1 MGGYTF
7 RRRRTH
13 TQNYKYRLLHVIL
26 LARQKLYGWVL
37 FSQPQSSRIPKKVIL
52 SHPCI
57 INDMSRIRDSN
68 GLIVASWCLTRNR
81 ERDVII
87 SRMTSC
93 PPPGLW
99 HCTLYMAL
107 YNCTEQYRSPYPSSV
122 SKRRSSD
129 LAASSRHPP
138 LELVSDRQ
146 YRIFS
151 APPQTCDVR
160 ARLRSESCRLRR

>member
-1 MGGYTF
+1 MDEFYFT
-7 RRRRTH
+7 T
-13 TQNYKYRLLHVIL
+13 TVK
-26 LARQKLYGWVL
+26 
-37 FSQPQSSRIPKKVIL
+37 SQVVSKVIL

-107 YNCTEQYRSPYPSSV
+107 YNCTEQYRSLYPSSV

-138 LELVSDRQ
+138 SELVSDRQ

-151 APPQTCDVR
+151 TLATELWCTCQATEWVLQAPALAVPGCVCLNMWLLIRCSINTGR
-160 ARLRSESCRLRR
+160 